1 MFHSIVSD
9 KKTSSPL
16 RHNDFREEC
25 AEDPDFRIKKTAGP
39 LWEIK
44 ALSLT
49 AATWLRSNF
58 DGPAGFGNN
67 EIRTDLAGANR
78 FMLKARGQCYRI
90 EYIGPLGINIF

>member
-9 KKTSSPL
+9 KKTGSPL

-44 ALSLT
+44 ALSLP
-49 AATWLRSNF
+49 RQP
-58 DGPAGFGNN
+58 G
-67 EIRTDLAGANR
+67 
-78 FMLKARGQCYRI
+78 
-90 EYIGPLGINIF
+90 

>member
-1 MFHSIVSD
+1 MFHSVVSEERIG
-9 KKTSSPL
+9 SPL
-16 RHNDFREEC
+16 RQNDFREGCIE
-25 AEDPDFRIKKTAGP
+25 APDFRIKKTAGP

-44 ALSLT
+44 ALSQS

-58 DGPAGFGNN
+58 DGPASFGNN

-78 FMLKARGQCYRI
+78 FMRKARGHCYRI